1 MKQVA
6 VIGGGWSGLA
16 AAVQL
21 CAAGLPV
28 TVFEASR
35 QLGGRARRVSI
46 EGQHLDNG
54 QHILIGAYR
63 STLELLRQ
71 LGSDPERVLLR
82 QPLDLRYAD
91 GFRMR
96 APGLPA
102 PLHLAWALAGA
113 RGLSWTERLGAAR
126 MMQALKAARFE
137 LPDQQTVGEL
147 LALHRQS
154 DPTTRHLWEPLC
166 VSALNTPVASASAR
180 VFAAV
185 LRDSLA
191 GSRAD
196 SDLLIP
202 RTDLGDLLPE
212 PAARHIEQHKG
223 HIRLGVAVRRIQP
236 ANDGPGFRLDE
247 EAESYS
253 HVIVATAPQH
263 AAALLD
269 HPRLSATRGLI
280 EALRYQPIVTCYL
293 QYPASARLACPMLG
307 LTGTVQWLFDRGQLG
322 GATGLFAAVIS
333 AEGRHR
339 ELDQQ
344 ALAAHVHA
352 EIAAQAMPGLPPPA
366 WSRVITEKRATYA
379 CDAGVRRPAMQTALP
394 GLLLAGDYVDC
405 DYPATLETAVR
416 QGLAA
421 AAAVLHQGG

>member
-1 MKQVA
+1 LKRVA
-6 VIGGGWSGLA
+6 VIGAGWSGLA
-16 AAVQL
+16 AAVRL
-21 CAAGLPV
+21 SSAGLPV

-63 STLELLRQ
+63 STLDLLRE
-71 LGSDPERVLLR
+71 LGSDPDRVLLR

-91 GFRMR
+91 GFRMH
-96 APGLPA
+96 APRLPA

-126 MMQALKAARFE
+126 MMQALKAARFQ
-137 LPDQQTVGEL
+137 LPDPMSVGEL
-147 LALHRQS
+147 LVQHRQS
-154 DPTTRHLWEPLC
+154 DATTRHLWEPLC

-191 GSRAD
+191 GSRSD

-202 RTDLGDLLPE
+202 CTDLGDLLPE
-212 PAARHIEQHKG
+212 PAARHIEQHHG
-223 HIRLGVAVRRIQP
+223 HIRLGAPVRSIHHAADGAAYRI
-236 ANDGPGFRLDE
+236 DE
-247 EAESYS
+247 EAEAYS
-253 HVIVATAPQH
+253 HVILATAPQH
-263 AAALLD
+263 AAALLA
-269 HPRLSATRGLI
+269 HPALSATRALI

-293 QYPASARLACPMLG
+293 QYPALTRLPCPMLG

-322 GATGLFAAVIS
+322 GQSGLLAAVIS

-352 EIAAQAMPGLPPPA
+352 EILDQAMPGLPAPE

-394 GLLLAGDYVDC
+394 GLLLAGDYLDC

-421 AAAVLHQGG
+421 AAAILD

>member
-1 MKQVA
+1 MNQIA
-6 VIGGGWSGLA
+6 VIGAGWSGLA
-16 AAVQL
+16 AAVRL
-21 CAAGLPV
+21 CAAGRSV

-63 STLELLRQ
+63 STLDLLRQ
-71 LGSDPERVLLR
+71 LGSAPERVLLR
-82 QPLDLRYAD
+82 YSLDLRYAD

-102 PLHLAWALAGA
+102 PLHLVWALASA
-113 RGLSWTERLGAAR
+113 RGLSWAERLSAAR
-126 MMQALKAARFE
+126 MMQALKAAHFQ
-137 LPDQQTVGEL
+137 LPAQLSVGEL
-147 LALHRQS
+147 LAQHNQS
-154 DPTTRHLWEPLC
+154 ESTTRHLWEPLC

-191 GSRAD
+191 GRRAD

-202 RTDLGDLLPE
+202 CTNLGELLPE

-223 HIRLGVAVRRIQP
+223 RFRLGVAVRRIHH
-236 ANDGPGFRLDE
+236 AADSPGFRINDE
-247 EAESYS
+247 PDHYS
-253 HVIVATAPQH
+253 HVILATAPQH
-263 AAALLD
+263 APALLD
-269 HPRLSATRGLI
+269 HPALCTTRSLI

-293 QYPASARLACPMLG
+293 QYPASVRLPCPMLG

-322 GATGLFAAVIS
+322 GSPGLLAAVIS

-339 ELDQQ
+339 ELEQN

-352 EIAAQAMPGLPPPA
+352 EIAGQAMPELPLPV

-379 CDAGVRRPAMQTALP
+379 CDAGVRRPAMQTELP

-416 QGLAA
+416 QGQAA
-421 AAAVLHQGG
+421 ATAVLNQGD

>member
-1 MKQVA
+1 MR
-6 VIGGGWSGLA
+6 
-16 AAVQL
+16 L

-54 QHILIGAYR
+54 QHILIGAY
-63 STLELLRQ
+63 SATLNLLRQ
-71 LGSDPERVLLR
+71 LGADPETVLLR
-82 QPLDLRYAD
+82 GPLDLRYAD

-96 APGLPA
+96 APKLPA
-102 PLHLAWALAGA
+102 PLHLGWALAGA
-113 RGLSWTERLGAAR
+113 KGLTWTERLAAAR
-126 MMQALKAARFE
+126 MMQSLKACSFE
-137 LPDQQTVGEL
+137 LPPQQTVGEL
-147 LALHRQS
+147 LAQHRQS
-154 DPTTRHLWEPLC
+154 DTATRHLWEPLC
-166 VSALNTPVASASAR
+166 VSALNTPIASASAR

-191 GSRAD
+191 GSRSD

-212 PAARHIEQHKG
+212 PAARHIELHKG
-223 HIRLGVAVRRIQP
+223 RIRLGVAVHRISHD
-236 ANDGPGFRLDE
+236 ADKSTFHIND
-247 EAESYS
+247 EAEDYS
-253 HVIVATAPQH
+253 HVILATAPQH

-269 HPRLSATRGLI
+269 HPRLSTTRALI

-293 QYPASARLACPMLG
+293 QYPETAQLPCPMLG

-322 GATGLFAAVIS
+322 GQPGLFAAVIS
-333 AEGRHR
+333 ADGRHR
-339 ELDQQ
+339 DLDQGE
-344 ALAAHVHA
+344 LAAHVHK
-352 EIAAQAMPGLPPPA
+352 EIAVQAMAGLPAPT

-379 CDAGVRRPAMQTALP
+379 CDAGVLRPAMQTALP
-394 GLLLAGDYVDC
+394 GLLLAGDYIDC

-421 AAAVLHQGG
+421 ATAILG